1 MTTGEKQTPFPKRET
16 ISMWT
21 TPELR
26 WVVGLKYLN
35 IDDFNMANTG
45 SFTKV
50 RGRKSLKLTKIGK
63 I

>member
-1 MTTGEKQTPFPKRET
+1 
-16 ISMWT
+16 MWT

-26 WVVGLKYLN
+26 WVVGFKYLN
-35 IDDFNMANTG
+35 TDDFNMANIG

-50 RGRKSLKLTKIGK
+50 RGRKSLELTKIGK

>member
-1 MTTGEKQTPFPKRET
+1 
-16 ISMWT
+16 MWT

-35 IDDFNMANTG
+35 TDDFNMANTG